1 MSKTTAKTK
10 KKPIATLRD
19 GRIAA
24 AIWENEGDERSYY
37 SVTPSRTYTDGDGK
51 VQSTNSYS
59 GTDLLKLSRLA
70 ALAYDE
76 TKKLSADNN
85 HEEGPDE
92 PAPNF

>member
-1 MSKTTAKTK
+1 MTKTEPKSQ
-10 KKPIATLRD
+10 KPVKTLRD

-24 AIWENEGDERSYY
+24 AIWENETDGHSFY

-70 ALAYDE
+70 AMAYDE
-76 TKKLSADNN
+76 TRQLQTDNP
-85 HEEGPDE
+85 HEAQDE
-92 PAPNF
+92 PAPSI